1 MGFGAAA
8 TALASAG
15 DGANSKRTHSENGIM
30 RIITSSG
37 FLIGLVLINMGTMA
51 HAGDSETPGARE
63 TTPEII
69 ENTGCAVNSDDA
81 HNDPAKWF
89 FLFAVVNTYP
99 KLESEKPI
107 ERYFNPAMR
116 FLAPSFDDVY
126 TISDLRDDY
135 LLCPPHLG
143 IGRVLSPHWTLFFQ
157 CGYASG
163 KVRTKATDP
172 SILLFP
178 LHTDFEIQR
187 GAAYAGLGLD
197 FLPLGQV
204 EQQEYNTWRERFLG
218 IKPVIGFRY
227 TCTYALY
234 DAKVKVGFVPF
245 GNTLSL
251 KLDDAWWVTS
261 VNANIGVDMPI
272 SRRTHLTC
280 NAGYNFFFNRAYDF
294 EGSAFTLGIK
304 RYF

>member
-1 MGFGAAA
+1 M
-8 TALASAG
+8 
-15 DGANSKRTHSENGIM
+15 RTL
-30 RIITSSG
+30 TSSATV
-37 FLIGLVLINMGTMA
+37 IGVLLVSVTTLA
-51 HAGDSETPGARE
+51 HAEDGENAKTCETA
-63 TTPEII
+63 PEII
-69 ENTGCAVNSDDA
+69 EDAECVQNSEA
-81 HNDPAKWF
+81 TPQDPAKWF
-89 FLFAVVNTYP
+89 FLFALVNVYP

-107 ERYFNPAMR
+107 ERYFNPTMR
-116 FLAPSFDDVY
+116 FFAPSFDDVY
-126 TISDLRDDY
+126 TISDLRDDH

-143 IGRVLSPHWTLFFQ
+143 IGRILSPRWSLFFQ

-204 EQQEYNTWRERFLG
+204 KQKEYNTWRERFLG
-218 IKPVIGFRY
+218 TKPVLGLRY

-245 GNTLSL
+245 GNIISL
-251 KLDDAWWVTS
+251 KLDDAWWVSS
-261 VNANIGVDMPI
+261 VNANIGLDMPI
-272 SRRTHLTC
+272 TRRTHLTC
-280 NAGYNFFFNRAYDF
+280 NAGYNLFFNRAYDF
-294 EGSAFTLGIK
+294 EGSAYTLGIK